1 VVVQSC
7 DNDDNDQYAVRCC
20 SRSAK
25 SRLEAVTEKLVER
38 QGQPRGA
45 QLHAMYLSDCK
56 GWSQDPLLL
65 RPHLRV
71 GSGGECVLVE
81 IPVYLRS
88 SEGKQLYSFVSA
100 SAASLGLILTCC
112 SLGLCHSTVI
122 AVISI
127 PL

>member
-7 DNDDNDQYAVRCC
+7 DNDGNDQYAVRCC
-20 SRSAK
+20 SRSVK
-25 SRLEAVTEKLVER
+25 SWLEAVTEKLVER

-45 QLHAMYLSDCK
+45 QLHAVYLSDCK

-81 IPVYLRS
+81 IPVYLRP
-88 SEGKQLYSFVSA
+88 SEGKHLYSFVSA

-112 SLGLCHSTVI
+112 SLGLCYSTVI